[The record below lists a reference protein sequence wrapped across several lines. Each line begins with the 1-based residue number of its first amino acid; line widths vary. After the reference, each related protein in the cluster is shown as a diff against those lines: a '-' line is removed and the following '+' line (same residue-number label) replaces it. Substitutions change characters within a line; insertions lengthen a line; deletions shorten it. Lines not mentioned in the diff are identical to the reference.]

1 MERRSKKD
9 PKLNFIKIFP
19 LKPPSIREVFQ
30 KRFLEPNIRKTIK
43 RISQEQIFNLPS
55 LSKANLTLD
64 HSISTKKLF
73 KFHSFLNITQTLLQ
87 PKLINTSYMLTEIDK
102 IFAKCNEYSLD
113 LSDLCQDI
121 DKKKNE
127 VKILANAISKV
138 NELKLKPIKKGHL
151 RRKHW
156 YLFGELGK

>member
-1 MERRSKKD
+1 M
-9 PKLNFIKIFP
+9 
-19 LKPPSIREVFQ
+19 
-30 KRFLEPNIRKTIK
+30 
-43 RISQEQIFNLPS
+43 
-55 LSKANLTLD
+55 
-64 HSISTKKLF
+64 
-73 KFHSFLNITQTLLQ
+73 LQ

-151 RRKHW
+151 RRKH
-156 YLFGELGK
+156 